1 MVVVDDRVGVCR
13 LLVVVVVVAKGE
25 GERFFFRVKNRRA
38 GEGED
43 AA

>member
-1 MVVVDDRVGVCR
+1 MVDEDDRVGV
-13 LLVVVVVVAKGE
+13 LLVVTAVVVAAKGE
-25 GERFFFRVKNRRA
+25 GERFFFRGKNRRA